1 MDTAES
7 PGLSPRE
14 LGCAH
19 CREGQSPIPAPVERA
34 CQHRSPRA
42 WRGSPRR
49 SGAGWASGHIRTC
62 SLPEL
67 LEGGSSLPVTEEFKH
82 GLTSTQRQG
91 TGAGP
96 TGFRFHD
103 SQTQSTCA
111 FCLVFQGSRFC
122 GPGGGHGSGPGL
134 RWGGDGWRW
143 ALGGL
148 PCPGGPSGGEKPSS
162 HWFAR
167 QILLCPCFVSDT
179 GEAVRVLPSGS

>member
-19 CREGQSPIPAPVERA
+19 CREGQSPIPAPMERA

-42 WRGSPRR
+42 QRGSPRR
-49 SGAGWASGHIRTC
+49 SGAGWASGHIRRTC

-67 LEGGSSLPVTEEFKH
+67 LEEGSSPSLEEFKH
-82 GLTSTQRQG
+82 GLTSTQWQG
-91 TGAGP
+91 RGAGP

-103 SQTQSTCA
+103 SQTQRACA
-111 FCLVFQGSRFC
+111 FCLVFQGSLFC
-122 GPGGGHGSGPGL
+122 GPGGGHGPGPGH
-134 RWGGDGWRW
+134 RWGGDGWCW
-143 ALGGL
+143 VLGGL

-167 QILLCPCFVSDT
+167 QILLCPSRVSDT